1 MDEQP
6 TVFEAAKE
14 SKFSTA
20 HEITSELY
28 TKGYSLTEIF
38 QWLCAPHTQGGQQR
52 DPENAFTFLPVP
64 VRVSESD
71 LTIPIEVAKTLRSVG
86 KLSDEQITNTM
97 RYSGFVEDDDEMALV
112 LREPPPSY
120 KTASEL
126 KAEKDAKGKEWKP

>member
-1 MDEQP
+1 MTDEQP

-38 QWLCAPHTQGGQQR
+38 QWLCAQHAEGGQQR
-52 DPENAFTFLPVP
+52 DPENAFTFLPIP

-86 KLSDEQITNTM
+86 KLSDEQITKAM

-120 KTASEL
+120 RGASEL
-126 KAEKDAKGKEWKP
+126 KAAKQDKKGWKP

>member
-20 HEITSELY
+20 HEIASELY

-38 QWLCAPHTQGGQQR
+38 QWLCAPHSQGGQQR
-52 DPENAFTFLPVP
+52 DPENAFTFLPIP
-64 VRVSESD
+64 ARVSESD

-86 KLSDEQITNTM
+86 KLSDEQITKAM

-120 KTASEL
+120 RGASEL
-126 KAEKDAKGKEWKP
+126 KAAKQDKKGWKP

>member
-20 HEITSELY
+20 HEIASELY

-38 QWLCAPHTQGGQQR
+38 QWLCAPHAEGGQQR

-86 KLSDEQITNTM
+86 KLSDEQITKAM
-97 RYSGFVEDDDEMALV
+97 RYSGLVEDDDEMALV

-120 KTASEL
+120 RGASEL
-126 KAEKDAKGKEWKP
+126 KAAKQDKKGWKP